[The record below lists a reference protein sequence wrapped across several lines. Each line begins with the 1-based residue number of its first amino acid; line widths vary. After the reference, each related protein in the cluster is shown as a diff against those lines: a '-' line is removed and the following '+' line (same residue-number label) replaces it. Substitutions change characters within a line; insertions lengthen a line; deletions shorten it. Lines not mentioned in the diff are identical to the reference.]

1 MPSENKL
8 AKETGMI
15 EARQQYAALCY
26 RLTRSKKKTAIEV
39 LLITSRDTGRWVT
52 PKGWPMANK
61 APHEVAAQEAFE
73 EAGIKGKVA
82 EKPLGNY
89 SYLKRLDNGTSI
101 PCVVDLY
108 PLRVRKTKSKYPEA
122 EERTRKWTTPE
133 EAAELVH
140 ESELKTL
147 LIEFISLIEG

>member
-1 MPSENKL
+1 MPSEKKL
-8 AKETGMI
+8 AEETDMI

-89 SYLKRLDNGTSI
+89 SYLKRLDNGTSV

-108 PLRVRKTKSKYPEA
+108 PLRVRKAKSKYPEA
-122 EERTRKWTTPE
+122 DERTRKWTTPE

-147 LIEFISLIEG
+147 LIELINLLEG